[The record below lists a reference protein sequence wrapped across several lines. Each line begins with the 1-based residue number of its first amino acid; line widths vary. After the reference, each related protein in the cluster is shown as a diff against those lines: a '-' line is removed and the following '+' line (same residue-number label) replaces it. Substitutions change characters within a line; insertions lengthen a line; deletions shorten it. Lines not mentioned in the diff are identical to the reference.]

1 MLYLYCI
8 LFSLKNFLVY
18 EKIDV
23 RLQILKRHNLTPNL
37 HLPIPLPPPPP
48 QNRLTSGQYVIKQ
61 VLQQISE
68 ENNKAINGTDNSN
81 NNIDDNN
88 ISSINN
94 GLT

>member
-23 RLQILKRHNLTPNL
+23 RLQILKRHKLTPNL
-37 HLPIPLPPPPP
+37 HLPIPLPPAPP